1 MNNQIQLI
9 AKLKTQPRQ
18 GSIPNAIDLLNTQAK
33 ELYKTFKDGG
43 ADVVRAS
50 GFALVGEAAMGA
62 YEKVNVLEKQNRK
75 LSESF
80 GVSTMRAAQLSQ
92 GFDKLGI
99 SLGVNTDKLKIY
111 AGELKKMF
119 PGQAAYLANARGFG
133 KEIMKQAELMQNKL
147 GLSAE
152 VTEGFI
158 RNQALLSQK
167 STDNFDSLNE
177 EIAKYSATLRGT
189 YEGAFTDITE
199 GIGNL
204 DAETAAVFGRQGIGN
219 LSQAVLGAKKLG
231 IELSKVLSTGT
242 GFLDVEQAI
251 GNEIELQ
258 MLGAKD
264 LNISAIQQARLSGD
278 GLALTKE
285 LTKYLEANGE
295 EMKRNPYLLQ
305 KSAEALGFTN
315 DELLKM
321 YANLQQNGKLEEAA
335 ANTKLEQIKIEN
347 EARRAAGKQAMTTKE
362 EELFLQKEIDA
373 VLEKENARRRAAG
386 EAEFKSEVEREQFL
400 ADKRSEADKAEDKYQ
415 QEYANTIGDQ
425 VEQVMKLA
433 GEMDKSMAAAAGL
446 ATKVVTALN
455 DSDLLKELMGAG
467 GFLSTVSGFIGSL
480 KTGNTAVPG
489 MATDAVAKSDV
500 FIPAGGASSIISGPK
515 GSFSLDPDDDII
527 AMPNARN
534 ALANRGGGDTAAVI
548 AALKGMAFHVTNV
561 FDGDKIRSS
570 LQIRQ
575 GQQLNNTGIV

>member
-1 MNNQIQLI
+1 M
-9 AKLKTQPRQ
+9 
-18 GSIPNAIDLLNTQAK
+18 
-33 ELYKTFKDGG
+33 
-43 ADVVRAS
+43 
-50 GFALVGEAAMGA
+50 VGDAARGA

-80 GVSTMRAAQLSQ
+80 GVNTHRAAQLSVT
-92 GFDKLGI
+92 FDKLGLA
-99 SLGVNTDKLKIY
+99 LGVNTDKLKLY
-111 AGELKKMF
+111 AGELKKLF
-119 PGQAAYLANARGFG
+119 PGQAAYLQNAKGFSGEIG
-133 KEIMKQAELMQNKL
+133 KQLDLMRNKM

-152 VTEGFI
+152 ATEGFI
-158 RNQALLSQK
+158 RNQ
-167 STDNFDSLNE
+167 SLISE
-177 EIAKYSATLRGT
+177 TTLGTIDAQIAQITSADGVRGT
-189 YEGAFTDITE
+189 YEGAFKDIKDA
-199 GIGNL
+199 IGNL
-204 DAETAAVFGRQGIGN
+204 DAETAAVFGRKGIGN

-231 IELSKVLSTGT
+231 VELDKILSTGT

-264 LNISAIQQARLSGD
+264 LNVSAIQQARLSGD

-321 YANLQQNGKLEEAA
+321 YANLQQNGKLEEENKQTLTARTDDIQKVIDKQ
-335 ANTKLEQIKIEN
+335 NEQLKLDEES
-347 EARRAAGKQAMTTKE
+347 RRVKAGIAAMTADELANLKMTAEQE
-362 EELFLQKEIDA
+362 EAYLNTIQSISDIQ
-373 VLEKENARRRAAG
+373 G
-386 EAEFKSEVEREQFL
+386 
-400 ADKRSEADKAEDKYQ
+400 DKYQ
-415 QEYANTIGDQ
+415 QEYAKTIGDQ

-433 GEMDKSMAAAAGL
+433 GEMDKSMATAAGL

-467 GFLSTVSGFIGSL
+467 GFLSTVSGFIDSL

-575 GQQLNNTGIV
+575 GQQLNNTNIV

>member
-80 GVSTMRAAQLSQ
+80 GVNTHRAAQLSVT
-92 GFDKLGI
+92 FDKLGLA
-99 SLGVNTDKLKIY
+99 LGVNTDKLKLY
-111 AGELKKMF
+111 AGELKKLF
-119 PGQAAYLANARGFG
+119 PGQAAYLQNAKGFSGEIG
-133 KEIMKQAELMQNKL
+133 KQLDLMRNKM

-152 VTEGFI
+152 ATEGFI
-158 RNQALLSQK
+158 RNQ
-167 STDNFDSLNE
+167 SLISE
-177 EIAKYSATLRGT
+177 TTLGTIDAQIAQITSADGVRGT
-189 YEGAFTDITE
+189 YEGAFKDIKDA
-199 GIGNL
+199 IGNL
-204 DAETAAVFGRQGIGN
+204 DAETAAVFGRKGIGN

-231 IELSKVLSTGT
+231 VELDKILSTGT

-264 LNISAIQQARLSGD
+264 LNVSAIQQARLSGD

-321 YANLQQNGKLEEAA
+321 YANLQQNGKLEEENKQTLTARTDDIQKVIDKQ
-335 ANTKLEQIKIEN
+335 NEQLKLDEES
-347 EARRAAGKQAMTTKE
+347 RRVKAGIAAMTADELANLKMTAEQE
-362 EELFLQKEIDA
+362 EAYLNTIQSISDIQ
-373 VLEKENARRRAAG
+373 G
-386 EAEFKSEVEREQFL
+386 
-400 ADKRSEADKAEDKYQ
+400 DKYQ
-415 QEYANTIGDQ
+415 QEYAKTIGDQ

-433 GEMDKSMAAAAGL
+433 GEMDKSMATAAGL

-467 GFLSTVSGFIGSL
+467 GFLSTVSGFIDSL

-575 GQQLNNTGIV
+575 GQQLNNTNIV

>member
-9 AKLKTQPRQ
+9 AKLKKQPRQ
-18 GSIPNAIDLLNTQAK
+18 GAAGQTAFDLLKKQA
-33 ELYKTFKDGG
+33 EDLYKTFEVGG
-43 ADVVRAS
+43 KDVVRAT
-50 GFALVGEAAMGA
+50 GFGLVADAAVDA

-75 LSESF
+75 LSEAF
-80 GVSTMRAAQLSQ
+80 GVNTLRAAQLSTS
-92 GFDKLGI
+92 FDKLGLSI
-99 SLGVNTDKLKIY
+99 GVNTDKLKTY
-111 AGELKKMF
+111 AGELKKLF
-119 PGQAAYLANARGFG
+119 PGQATYLANAGKFG
-133 KEIMKQAELMQNKL
+133 KDIAKQLDLMRNKM

-152 VTEGFI
+152 VTEGYI
-158 RNQALLSQK
+158 RNQTLLS
-167 STDNFDSLNE
+167 STSANNFDNLENQ
-177 EIAKYSATLRGT
+177 IASYSKTLRGT

-204 DAETAAVFGRQGIGN
+204 DAETAAVFGRKGIGN

-231 IELSKVLSTGT
+231 IELSKVLDTGT

-264 LNISAIQQARLSGD
+264 LNVSAIQQARLQGD
-278 GLALTKE
+278 GLALTQE

-315 DELLKM
+315 GELLKM
-321 YANLQQNGKLEEAA
+321 YAQLQLNGKLEEESKSTADDRKA
-335 ANTKLEQIKIEN
+335 EIQKIIALENQRLGIVMDTKQEEEFLANTL
-347 EARRAAGKQAMTTKE
+347 
-362 EELFLQKEIDA
+362 
-373 VLEKENARRRAAG
+373 
-386 EAEFKSEVEREQFL
+386 SE
-400 ADKRSEADKAEDKYQ
+400 SDKARDKAQ
-415 QEYANTIGDQ
+415 QEYAKSVNETDQ
-425 VEQVMKLA
+425 LTQVNN
-433 GEMDKSMAAAAGL
+433 L
-446 ATKVVTALN
+446 ATLMDSSMKNAMTISKDVITALN
-455 DSDLLKELMGAG
+455 DSTILKQLMGAG
-467 GFLSTVSGFIGSL
+467 GFVSTLAAFIEQIKAGP
-480 KTGNTAVPG
+480 KTVGPG
-489 MATDAVAKSDV
+489 VTTTETAVAKSDV